1 MKRIGQ
7 IILILFV
14 LAPLTSWA
22 QQITDFSG
30 ATRMLP
36 VVKAI
41 DGDTIELASGDRV
54 RLLHINTPERGEDGS
69 EQATEMTRSWTV
81 DKKVEVRFGKVAQ
94 DRYGRY
100 LAEIFVDGKSLN
112 EELVRQGWAHAFFI
126 PPIDKAAYK
135 RIVAAQVEARTE
147 KRGIWN
153 SDPRYRG
160 AFHITSF
167 HHDAPGDDRKNL
179 NGEYVRIVNI
189 STGTRDLRG
198 FRLENE
204 RGRGVKF
211 PRIKLPVGRT
221 ISVRSGSGKSQTRAR
236 RGQQVYFM
244 KLKMPLWR
252 NKGDVAI
259 LRKPD
264 GAEEDRVKSKVSF
277 FRGGGKKK

>member
-1 MKRIGQ
+1 MKRIFLT
-7 IILILFV
+7 IAVVFLFGP
-14 LAPLTSWA
+14 ATSWA
-22 QQITDFSG
+22 QQMRNFSG
-30 ATRMLP
+30 ATLMLP

-54 RLLHINTPERGEDGS
+54 RLLHINTPERGEDGADK
-69 EQATEMTRSWTV
+69 ATELTRSWTV
-81 DKKVEVRFGKVAQ
+81 DKRVEVRFGKVAQ

-126 PPIDKAAYK
+126 PPIDKSAYR
-135 RIVAAQVEARTE
+135 RIVAAQVNARSK
-147 KRGIWN
+147 KRGIWA

-189 STGTRDLRG
+189 ATRTKNLKG

-204 RGRGVKF
+204 RGRGVTF
-211 PRIKLPVGRT
+211 PHIRLPVGRT
-221 ISVRSGSGKSQTRAR
+221 ISVRSGTGKSQTRAK

-259 LRKPD
+259 LRKPA
-264 GAEEDRVKSKVSF
+264 GAEADRVKSKISIY
-277 FRGGGKKK
+277 RGGGHKK